1 MKLNKITT
9 LNPVKSEIKLSG
21 LLSKSSH
28 NPVKKEAASPAMS
41 AARVNLEYRAED
53 MDPEDYIRM
62 KTYLKDLEMAKF
74 LSSNMD
80 F

>member
-21 LLSKSSH
+21 LLPKSSR

-53 MDPEDYIRM
+53 
-62 KTYLKDLEMAKF
+62 LEMAKF

>member
-21 LLSKSSH
+21 LLPKSSR

-41 AARVNLEYRAED
+41 AARVNL
-53 MDPEDYIRM
+53 
-62 KTYLKDLEMAKF
+62 
-74 LSSNMD
+74 
-80 F
+80 